1 MAAATTL
8 HAIGR
13 RKTSVARVYMQAGN
27 GEIKV
32 NNRDYKEYFPTGPLQ
47 YIVNQ
52 SQMIV
57 NVPETYNIK
66 ATVMGGGIKGQ
77 AEAIRLAIA
86 RILISVDGECKS
98 ALRKEGLVTR
108 DPRMVE
114 RKKPGQKKAR
124 KRFQFSKR

>member
-1 MAAATTL
+1 MATTL

-13 RKTSVARVYMQAGN
+13 RKTSIARVYMEPGN
-27 GEIKV
+27 GQIKV

-47 YIVNQ
+47 YIVTQ
-52 SQMIV
+52 SQMVV
-57 NVPETYNIK
+57 NVPETYDIK
-66 ATVMGGGIKGQ
+66 ATVDGGGIKGQ
-77 AEAIRLAIA
+77 AEAIRLAVA
-86 RILISVDGECKS
+86 RILVEVEPLNKL
-98 ALRKEGLVTR
+98 ALRKEGLMTR